1 MHVNGNHNADNKDE
15 FQLQI
20 TISDTGKGIDKDL
33 GESFFKNTQTHQKN
47 SVGLGLTIS
56 KG

>member
-1 MHVNGNHNADNKDE
+1 VKDE

-33 GESFFKNTQTHQKN
+33 GEKLFQIRYFKHIK
-47 SVGLGLTIS
+47 
-56 KG
+56 K

>member
-1 MHVNGNHNADNKDE
+1 MEIIMQIINE

-33 GESFFKNTQTHQKN
+33 GEKLFQNTLLKHIK
-47 SVGLGLTIS
+47 
-56 KG
+56 K